1 MEKYNVI
8 NIEIYKRN
16 CIIKMKVFIKIWRE
30 NVRDNI
36 RKIIANIFIFYN
48 RVHFKNYEYFKKGRS
63 ISTVKACILSSKPSS
78 NYTFSK
84 WNEVRKRTVIISNI
98 CTMYTCFYDT
108 NRTFLSKLIKLNEDE
123 RKVFRGATLI
133 MNMTFILPFFI
144 VFFGEKNLYLLS
156 LFDAGNLVIVT
167 TVVYSIFVSSKEDTA
182 MDKIKKLLKSPLI
195 IALIIGF
202 VLNITGLKL
211 PRGIEITMQEIAEM
225 TGTLIMIALGAY
237 FTPKFKKLK
246 LSLII
251 VAIKVIGI
259 LIATFIIGKFL
270 PIDEMGRKI
279 MLLGAFS
286 PVGNNILTFV
296 FVTDGDME
304 LAINVVS
311 LSIILSFI
319 NVSLL
324 LILS

>member
-1 MEKYNVI
+1 MLEIILEKLLPIFLFFTIGYILKVMNILKKEEASVLLKLVFYLLSPAVI
-8 NIEIYKRN
+8 
-16 CIIKMKVFIKIWRE
+16 
-30 NVRDNI
+30 
-36 RKIIANIFIFYN
+36 
-48 RVHFKNYEYFKKGRS
+48 
-63 ISTVKACILSSKPSS
+63 ILSVSGMKLERELLLYP
-78 NYTFSK
+78 
-84 WNEVRKRTVIISNI
+84 ISALCI
-98 CTMYTCFYDT
+98 HAIMIPTGL
-108 NRTFLSKLIKLNEDE
+108 FLSKLIKLNDDE

-182 MDKIKKLLKSPLI
+182 MDKVKKLLKSPLI

-211 PRGIEITMQEIAEM
+211 PKGIEITMQEIAEM

-279 MLLGAFS
+279 MLLGVFS

-324 LILS
+324 LVLS

>member
-1 MEKYNVI
+1 MLEIILEKLLPIFLFFTIGYILKVMNILKKEEASVLLKLVFYLLSPAVI
-8 NIEIYKRN
+8 
-16 CIIKMKVFIKIWRE
+16 
-30 NVRDNI
+30 
-36 RKIIANIFIFYN
+36 
-48 RVHFKNYEYFKKGRS
+48 
-63 ISTVKACILSSKPSS
+63 ILSVSGMKLERELLLYP
-78 NYTFSK
+78 
-84 WNEVRKRTVIISNI
+84 ISALCI
-98 CTMYTCFYDT
+98 HAIMIPTGI
-108 NRTFLSKLIKLNEDE
+108 FLSKLIKLTDNE

-182 MDKIKKLLKSPLI
+182 MDKVKKLLKSPLI

-324 LILS
+324 LVLS

>member
-1 MEKYNVI
+1 MLEIILEKLLPIFLFFTIGYILKVMNILKKEEASVLLKLVFYLLSPAVI
-8 NIEIYKRN
+8 
-16 CIIKMKVFIKIWRE
+16 
-30 NVRDNI
+30 
-36 RKIIANIFIFYN
+36 
-48 RVHFKNYEYFKKGRS
+48 
-63 ISTVKACILSSKPSS
+63 ILSVSGMKLERELLLYP
-78 NYTFSK
+78 
-84 WNEVRKRTVIISNI
+84 ISALCI
-98 CTMYTCFYDT
+98 HAIMIPTGL
-108 NRTFLSKLIKLNEDE
+108 FLSKLIKLNDDE

-211 PRGIEITMQEIAEM
+211 PKGIEITMQEIAEM

-324 LILS
+324 LVLS

>member
-1 MEKYNVI
+1 MLEIILEKLLPIFLFFTIGYILKIMNILKKEEASVLLKLVFYLLSPAVI
-8 NIEIYKRN
+8 
-16 CIIKMKVFIKIWRE
+16 
-30 NVRDNI
+30 
-36 RKIIANIFIFYN
+36 
-48 RVHFKNYEYFKKGRS
+48 
-63 ISTVKACILSSKPSS
+63 ILSVSGMKLERELLLYP
-78 NYTFSK
+78 
-84 WNEVRKRTVIISNI
+84 ISALCI
-98 CTMYTCFYDT
+98 HAIMIPTGL
-108 NRTFLSKLIKLNEDE
+108 FLSKLIKLNDDE

-182 MDKIKKLLKSPLI
+182 MDKVKKLLKSPLI

-324 LILS
+324 LVLS

>member
-1 MEKYNVI
+1 MLEIILEKLLPIFLFFTIGYILKMMDILKKEEASVLLKLVFYLLSPAVI
-8 NIEIYKRN
+8 
-16 CIIKMKVFIKIWRE
+16 
-30 NVRDNI
+30 
-36 RKIIANIFIFYN
+36 
-48 RVHFKNYEYFKKGRS
+48 
-63 ISTVKACILSSKPSS
+63 ILSVSGMKLERELLLYP
-78 NYTFSK
+78 
-84 WNEVRKRTVIISNI
+84 ISALCI
-98 CTMYTCFYDT
+98 HAIMIPTGI
-108 NRTFLSKLIKLNEDE
+108 FLSKLIKLTDNE

-182 MDKIKKLLKSPLI
+182 MDKVKKLLKSPLI

-202 VLNITGLKL
+202 GLNITGLKL

-324 LILS
+324 LVLS

>member
-1 MEKYNVI
+1 MLEIILEKLLPIFLFFTIGYILKVMNILKKEEASVLLKLVFYLLSPAVI
-8 NIEIYKRN
+8 
-16 CIIKMKVFIKIWRE
+16 
-30 NVRDNI
+30 
-36 RKIIANIFIFYN
+36 
-48 RVHFKNYEYFKKGRS
+48 
-63 ISTVKACILSSKPSS
+63 ILSVSGMKLERELLLYP
-78 NYTFSK
+78 
-84 WNEVRKRTVIISNI
+84 ISALCI
-98 CTMYTCFYDT
+98 HAIMIPTGL
-108 NRTFLSKLIKLNEDE
+108 FLSKLIKLNDDE

-195 IALIIGF
+195 IVLIIGF

-211 PRGIEITMQEIAEM
+211 PKGIEITMQEIAEM

-324 LILS
+324 LVLS

>member
-1 MEKYNVI
+1 MLEIILEKLLPIFLFFTIGYILKIMNILKKEEASVLLKLVFYLLSPAVI
-8 NIEIYKRN
+8 
-16 CIIKMKVFIKIWRE
+16 
-30 NVRDNI
+30 
-36 RKIIANIFIFYN
+36 
-48 RVHFKNYEYFKKGRS
+48 
-63 ISTVKACILSSKPSS
+63 ILSVSGMKLERELLLYPISALCIH
-78 NYTFSK
+78 TFMIP
-84 WNEVRKRTVIISNI
+84 TGL
-98 CTMYTCFYDT
+98 
-108 NRTFLSKLIKLNEDE
+108 FLSKLIKLNEDE

-144 VFFGEKNLYLLS
+144 LFFGEKNLYLLS

-182 MDKIKKLLKSPLI
+182 MDKVKKLLKSPLI

-324 LILS
+324 LVLS

>member
-1 MEKYNVI
+1 MVDIILEKLLPIFLFFTVGYILKLLNILKKEEASVLLKLVFYLLSPAVI
-8 NIEIYKRN
+8 ILSVSGMNLQKELLLYPLSAL
-16 CIIKMKVFIKIWRE
+16 CIHGFMIVLGLVLSKFIKLE
-30 NVRDNI
+30 EKE
-36 RKIIANIFIFYN
+36 RKI
-48 RVHFKNYEYFKKGRS
+48 
-63 ISTVKACILSSKPSS
+63 
-78 NYTFSK
+78 
-84 WNEVRKRTVIISNI
+84 
-98 CTMYTCFYDT
+98 
-108 NRTFLSKLIKLNEDE
+108 
-123 RKVFRGATLI
+123 FRGATLI

-144 VFFGEKNLYLLS
+144 VFFGEENLYLLS

-182 MDKIKKLLKSPLI
+182 LEKVKKLLKSPLI
-195 IALIIGF
+195 IALILGF
-202 VLNITGLKL
+202 ILNITGLKL
-211 PRGIEITMQEIAEM
+211 PKGIMITMQEIAEM
-225 TGTLIMIALGAY
+225 TGTVIMIALGAY

-251 VAIKVIGI
+251 VAVKVIGI
-259 LIATFIIGKFL
+259 LIATFIVSKIL

-296 FVTDGDME
+296 YVTDGDMD

-324 LILS
+324 LVLS

>member
-1 MEKYNVI
+1 MLEIILEKLLPIFLFFTIGYILKVMNILKKEEASVLLKLVFYLLSPAVI
-8 NIEIYKRN
+8 
-16 CIIKMKVFIKIWRE
+16 
-30 NVRDNI
+30 
-36 RKIIANIFIFYN
+36 
-48 RVHFKNYEYFKKGRS
+48 
-63 ISTVKACILSSKPSS
+63 ILSVSGMKLERELLLYP
-78 NYTFSK
+78 
-84 WNEVRKRTVIISNI
+84 ISALCI
-98 CTMYTCFYDT
+98 HAIMIPTGL
-108 NRTFLSKLIKLNEDE
+108 FLSKLIKLNDDE

-156 LFDAGNLVIVT
+156 LFDAGNLIIVT

-182 MDKIKKLLKSPLI
+182 MDKVKKLLKSPLI

-324 LILS
+324 LVLS

>member
-1 MEKYNVI
+1 MLEIILEKLLPIFLFFTIGYILKMMDILKKEEASVLLKLVFYLLSPAVI
-8 NIEIYKRN
+8 
-16 CIIKMKVFIKIWRE
+16 
-30 NVRDNI
+30 
-36 RKIIANIFIFYN
+36 
-48 RVHFKNYEYFKKGRS
+48 
-63 ISTVKACILSSKPSS
+63 ILSVSGMKLERELLLYP
-78 NYTFSK
+78 
-84 WNEVRKRTVIISNI
+84 ISALCI
-98 CTMYTCFYDT
+98 HGIMIPTGL
-108 NRTFLSKLIKLNEDE
+108 FLSKLIKLNENE

-182 MDKIKKLLKSPLI
+182 MDKVKKLLKSPLI

-259 LIATFIIGKFL
+259 LIATFVIGKFL

-324 LILS
+324 LVLS

>member
-1 MEKYNVI
+1 MNILKKEEASVLLKLVFYLLSPAVI
-8 NIEIYKRN
+8 
-16 CIIKMKVFIKIWRE
+16 
-30 NVRDNI
+30 
-36 RKIIANIFIFYN
+36 
-48 RVHFKNYEYFKKGRS
+48 
-63 ISTVKACILSSKPSS
+63 ILSVSGMKLERELLLYP
-78 NYTFSK
+78 
-84 WNEVRKRTVIISNI
+84 ISALCI
-98 CTMYTCFYDT
+98 HAIMIPTGL
-108 NRTFLSKLIKLNEDE
+108 FLSKLIKLNDDE

-182 MDKIKKLLKSPLI
+182 MDKVKKLLKSPLI

-324 LILS
+324 LVLS

>member
-1 MEKYNVI
+1 MLEIILEKLLPIFLFFTIGYILKVMNILKKEEASVLLKLVFYLLSPAVI
-8 NIEIYKRN
+8 
-16 CIIKMKVFIKIWRE
+16 
-30 NVRDNI
+30 
-36 RKIIANIFIFYN
+36 
-48 RVHFKNYEYFKKGRS
+48 
-63 ISTVKACILSSKPSS
+63 ILSVSGMKLERELLLYP
-78 NYTFSK
+78 
-84 WNEVRKRTVIISNI
+84 ISALCI
-98 CTMYTCFYDT
+98 HAIMIPTGL
-108 NRTFLSKLIKLNEDE
+108 FLSKLIKLNDDE

-167 TVVYSIFVSSKEDTA
+167 TVVYSIFVSSKKDTA
-182 MDKIKKLLKSPLI
+182 MDKVKKLLKSPLI

-259 LIATFIIGKFL
+259 LIVTFIIGKFL

-324 LILS
+324 LVLS

>member
-1 MEKYNVI
+1 MLEIILEKLLPIFLFFTIGYILKMMDILKKEEASVLLKLVFYLLSPAVI
-8 NIEIYKRN
+8 
-16 CIIKMKVFIKIWRE
+16 
-30 NVRDNI
+30 
-36 RKIIANIFIFYN
+36 
-48 RVHFKNYEYFKKGRS
+48 
-63 ISTVKACILSSKPSS
+63 ILSVSGMKLERELLLYPISALCIH
-78 NYTFSK
+78 
-84 WNEVRKRTVIISNI
+84 VIMIP
-98 CTMYTCFYDT
+98 TGL
-108 NRTFLSKLIKLNEDE
+108 FLSKLIKLNNDE

-167 TVVYSIFVSSKEDTA
+167 TVVYSIFVSSKEDTT
-182 MDKIKKLLKSPLI
+182 MDKVKKLLKSPLI

-324 LILS
+324 LVLS

>member
-1 MEKYNVI
+1 MVDIILEKLLPIFLFFTVGYILKLLNILKKEEASVLLKLVFYLLSPAVI
-8 NIEIYKRN
+8 ILSVSGMNLQKELLLYPLSAL
-16 CIIKMKVFIKIWRE
+16 CIHGFMIVLGLVLSKFIKLE
-30 NVRDNI
+30 EKE
-36 RKIIANIFIFYN
+36 RKI
-48 RVHFKNYEYFKKGRS
+48 
-63 ISTVKACILSSKPSS
+63 
-78 NYTFSK
+78 
-84 WNEVRKRTVIISNI
+84 
-98 CTMYTCFYDT
+98 
-108 NRTFLSKLIKLNEDE
+108 
-123 RKVFRGATLI
+123 FRGATLI

-144 VFFGEKNLYLLS
+144 VFFGEENLYLLS

-182 MDKIKKLLKSPLI
+182 LEKVKKLLKSPLI
-195 IALIIGF
+195 IALILGF
-202 VLNITGLKL
+202 ILNITRLKL
-211 PRGIEITMQEIAEM
+211 PKGIMITMQEIAEM
-225 TGTLIMIALGAY
+225 TGTVIMIALGAY

-251 VAIKVIGI
+251 VAVKVIGI
-259 LIATFIIGKFL
+259 LIATFIVSKIL

-296 FVTDGDME
+296 YVTDGDMD

-324 LILS
+324 LVLS

>member
-1 MEKYNVI
+1 MVDIILEKLLPIFLFFTIGYILKLLNILKKEEASVLLKLVFYLLSPAVI
-8 NIEIYKRN
+8 ILSVSGMNLQKELLLYPLSAL
-16 CIIKMKVFIKIWRE
+16 CIHGFMIVLGLVLSKFIKLE
-30 NVRDNI
+30 EKE
-36 RKIIANIFIFYN
+36 RKI
-48 RVHFKNYEYFKKGRS
+48 
-63 ISTVKACILSSKPSS
+63 
-78 NYTFSK
+78 
-84 WNEVRKRTVIISNI
+84 
-98 CTMYTCFYDT
+98 
-108 NRTFLSKLIKLNEDE
+108 
-123 RKVFRGATLI
+123 FRGATLI

-144 VFFGEKNLYLLS
+144 VFFGEENLYLLS

-182 MDKIKKLLKSPLI
+182 LEKVKKLLKSPLI
-195 IALIIGF
+195 IALILGF
-202 VLNITGLKL
+202 ILNITGLKL
-211 PRGIEITMQEIAEM
+211 PKGIMITMQEIAEM
-225 TGTLIMIALGAY
+225 TGTVIMIALGAY

-251 VAIKVIGI
+251 VAVKVIGI
-259 LIATFIIGKFL
+259 LIATFIVSKIL

-296 FVTDGDME
+296 YVTDGDMD

>member
-1 MEKYNVI
+1 MLEIILEKLLPIFLFFTIGYILKVMDILKKEEASVLLKLVFYLLSPAVI
-8 NIEIYKRN
+8 
-16 CIIKMKVFIKIWRE
+16 
-30 NVRDNI
+30 
-36 RKIIANIFIFYN
+36 
-48 RVHFKNYEYFKKGRS
+48 
-63 ISTVKACILSSKPSS
+63 ILSVSGMKLERELLLYP
-78 NYTFSK
+78 
-84 WNEVRKRTVIISNI
+84 ISALCI
-98 CTMYTCFYDT
+98 HAIMIPTGL
-108 NRTFLSKLIKLNEDE
+108 FLSKLIKLNDDE

-211 PRGIEITMQEIAEM
+211 PKGIEITMQEIAEM

-324 LILS
+324 LVLS

>member
-1 MEKYNVI
+1 MLEIILEKLLPIFLFFTIGYILKVMNILKKEEASVLLKLVFYLLSPAVI
-8 NIEIYKRN
+8 
-16 CIIKMKVFIKIWRE
+16 
-30 NVRDNI
+30 
-36 RKIIANIFIFYN
+36 
-48 RVHFKNYEYFKKGRS
+48 
-63 ISTVKACILSSKPSS
+63 ILSVSGMKLERELLLYP
-78 NYTFSK
+78 
-84 WNEVRKRTVIISNI
+84 ISALCI
-98 CTMYTCFYDT
+98 HAIMIPTGL
-108 NRTFLSKLIKLNEDE
+108 FLSKLIKLNDDE

-211 PRGIEITMQEIAEM
+211 PKGIEITMQEIAEM

-270 PIDEMGRKI
+270 PINEMGRKI

-324 LILS
+324 LVLS

>member
-1 MEKYNVI
+1 MLEIILEKLLPIFLFFTIGYILKVMNILKKEEASVLLKLVFYLLSPAVI
-8 NIEIYKRN
+8 
-16 CIIKMKVFIKIWRE
+16 
-30 NVRDNI
+30 
-36 RKIIANIFIFYN
+36 
-48 RVHFKNYEYFKKGRS
+48 
-63 ISTVKACILSSKPSS
+63 ILSVSGMKLERELLLYP
-78 NYTFSK
+78 
-84 WNEVRKRTVIISNI
+84 ISALCI
-98 CTMYTCFYDT
+98 HAIMIPTGL
-108 NRTFLSKLIKLNEDE
+108 FLSKLIKLNDDE

-156 LFDAGNLVIVT
+156 LFDAGNLIIVT

-182 MDKIKKLLKSPLI
+182 MDKVKKLLKSPLI

-202 VLNITGLKL
+202 ILNITGLKL

-324 LILS
+324 LVLS

>member
-1 MEKYNVI
+1 MVDIILEKLLPIFLFFTIGYILKLLNILKKEEASVLLKLVFYLLSPAVI
-8 NIEIYKRN
+8 ILSVSGMNLQKELLLYPLSAL
-16 CIIKMKVFIKIWRE
+16 CIHGFMIVLGLVLSKFIKLE
-30 NVRDNI
+30 EKE
-36 RKIIANIFIFYN
+36 RKI
-48 RVHFKNYEYFKKGRS
+48 
-63 ISTVKACILSSKPSS
+63 
-78 NYTFSK
+78 
-84 WNEVRKRTVIISNI
+84 
-98 CTMYTCFYDT
+98 
-108 NRTFLSKLIKLNEDE
+108 
-123 RKVFRGATLI
+123 FRGATLI

-144 VFFGEKNLYLLS
+144 VFFGEENLYLLS

-182 MDKIKKLLKSPLI
+182 LEKVKKLLKSPLI
-195 IALIIGF
+195 IALILGF
-202 VLNITGLKL
+202 ILNITGLKL
-211 PRGIEITMQEIAEM
+211 PKGIMITMQEIAEM
-225 TGTLIMIALGAY
+225 TGTVIMIALGAY

-251 VAIKVIGI
+251 VAVKVIGI
-259 LIATFIIGKFL
+259 LIATFIVSKIL

-296 FVTDGDME
+296 YVTDGDMD

-324 LILS
+324 LVLS

>member
-1 MEKYNVI
+1 MLEIILEKLLPIFLFFTIGYILKVMNILKKEEASVLLKLVFYLLSPAVI
-8 NIEIYKRN
+8 
-16 CIIKMKVFIKIWRE
+16 
-30 NVRDNI
+30 
-36 RKIIANIFIFYN
+36 
-48 RVHFKNYEYFKKGRS
+48 
-63 ISTVKACILSSKPSS
+63 ILSVSGMKLERELLLYP
-78 NYTFSK
+78 
-84 WNEVRKRTVIISNI
+84 ISALCI
-98 CTMYTCFYDT
+98 HAIMIPTGL
-108 NRTFLSKLIKLNEDE
+108 FLSKLIKLNDDE

-182 MDKIKKLLKSPLI
+182 MEKIKKLLKSPLI

-211 PRGIEITMQEIAEM
+211 PKGIEITMQEIAEM

-324 LILS
+324 LVLS

>member
-1 MEKYNVI
+1 MLEIILEKLLPIFLFFTIGYILKIMNILKKEEASVLLKLVFYLLSPAVI
-8 NIEIYKRN
+8 
-16 CIIKMKVFIKIWRE
+16 
-30 NVRDNI
+30 
-36 RKIIANIFIFYN
+36 
-48 RVHFKNYEYFKKGRS
+48 
-63 ISTVKACILSSKPSS
+63 ILSVSGMKLERELLLYP
-78 NYTFSK
+78 
-84 WNEVRKRTVIISNI
+84 ISALCI
-98 CTMYTCFYDT
+98 HAFMIPTGL
-108 NRTFLSKLIKLNEDE
+108 FLSKLIKLNDDE

-211 PRGIEITMQEIAEM
+211 PRGIEITIQEIAEM

-324 LILS
+324 LVLS

>member
-1 MEKYNVI
+1 MVDIILEKLLPIFLFFTVGYILKLLNILKKEEASVLLKLVFYLLSPAVI
-8 NIEIYKRN
+8 ILSVSGMNLQKELLLYPLSAL
-16 CIIKMKVFIKIWRE
+16 CIHGFMIVLGLVLSKFIKLE
-30 NVRDNI
+30 EKE
-36 RKIIANIFIFYN
+36 RKI
-48 RVHFKNYEYFKKGRS
+48 
-63 ISTVKACILSSKPSS
+63 
-78 NYTFSK
+78 
-84 WNEVRKRTVIISNI
+84 
-98 CTMYTCFYDT
+98 
-108 NRTFLSKLIKLNEDE
+108 
-123 RKVFRGATLI
+123 FRGATLI

-144 VFFGEKNLYLLS
+144 VFFGEENLYLLS

-182 MDKIKKLLKSPLI
+182 LEKVKKLLKSPLI
-195 IALIIGF
+195 IALILGF
-202 VLNITGLKL
+202 ILNITGLKL
-211 PRGIEITMQEIAEM
+211 PKGIMITMQEIAEM
-225 TGTLIMIALGAY
+225 TGTVIMIALGAY

-251 VAIKVIGI
+251 VAVKVIGI
-259 LIATFIIGKFL
+259 LIATFIVSKIL

-296 FVTDGDME
+296 YVTDGDMD

>member
-1 MEKYNVI
+1 MIDIILEKLLPIFLFFTIGYILKLLNILKKEEASVLLKLVFYLLSPAVI
-8 NIEIYKRN
+8 ILSVSGMNLQKELLLYPLSAL
-16 CIIKMKVFIKIWRE
+16 CIHGFMIVLGLVLSKFIKLE
-30 NVRDNI
+30 EKE
-36 RKIIANIFIFYN
+36 RKI
-48 RVHFKNYEYFKKGRS
+48 
-63 ISTVKACILSSKPSS
+63 
-78 NYTFSK
+78 
-84 WNEVRKRTVIISNI
+84 
-98 CTMYTCFYDT
+98 
-108 NRTFLSKLIKLNEDE
+108 
-123 RKVFRGATLI
+123 FRGATLI

-144 VFFGEKNLYLLS
+144 VFFGEENLYLLS

-182 MDKIKKLLKSPLI
+182 LEKVKKLLKSPLI
-195 IALIIGF
+195 IALILGF
-202 VLNITGLKL
+202 ILNLTGAKL
-211 PRGIEITMQEIAEM
+211 PKGIMITMQEIAEM
-225 TGTLIMIALGAY
+225 TGTVIMIALGAY

-251 VAIKVIGI
+251 VAVKVIGI
-259 LIATFIIGKFL
+259 LIATFIVSKIL

-296 FVTDGDME
+296 YVTDGDMD

-324 LILS
+324 LVLS

>member
-1 MEKYNVI
+1 MLEIILEKLLPIFLFFTIGYILKIMNILKKEEASVLLKLVFYLLSPAVI
-8 NIEIYKRN
+8 
-16 CIIKMKVFIKIWRE
+16 
-30 NVRDNI
+30 
-36 RKIIANIFIFYN
+36 
-48 RVHFKNYEYFKKGRS
+48 
-63 ISTVKACILSSKPSS
+63 ILSVSGMKLERELLLYP
-78 NYTFSK
+78 
-84 WNEVRKRTVIISNI
+84 ISALCI
-98 CTMYTCFYDT
+98 HAIMIPTGL
-108 NRTFLSKLIKLNEDE
+108 FLSKLIKLNDDE

-211 PRGIEITMQEIAEM
+211 PKGIEITMQEIAEM

-324 LILS
+324 LVLS

>member
-1 MEKYNVI
+1 MLEIILEKLLPIFLFFTIGYILKMMDILKKEEASVLLKLVFYLLSPAVI
-8 NIEIYKRN
+8 
-16 CIIKMKVFIKIWRE
+16 
-30 NVRDNI
+30 
-36 RKIIANIFIFYN
+36 
-48 RVHFKNYEYFKKGRS
+48 
-63 ISTVKACILSSKPSS
+63 ILSVSGMKLERELLLYP
-78 NYTFSK
+78 
-84 WNEVRKRTVIISNI
+84 ISALCI
-98 CTMYTCFYDT
+98 HAIMIPTGL
-108 NRTFLSKLIKLNEDE
+108 FLSKLIKLNADE

-156 LFDAGNLVIVT
+156 LFDAGNLIIVT

-182 MDKIKKLLKSPLI
+182 MDKVKKLLKSPLI

-324 LILS
+324 LVLS

>member
-1 MEKYNVI
+1 MLEIILEKLLPIFLFFTIGYILKVMNILKKEEASVLLKLVFYLLSPAVI
-8 NIEIYKRN
+8 
-16 CIIKMKVFIKIWRE
+16 
-30 NVRDNI
+30 
-36 RKIIANIFIFYN
+36 
-48 RVHFKNYEYFKKGRS
+48 
-63 ISTVKACILSSKPSS
+63 ILSVSGMKLERELLLYP
-78 NYTFSK
+78 
-84 WNEVRKRTVIISNI
+84 ISALCI
-98 CTMYTCFYDT
+98 HAIMIPTGL
-108 NRTFLSKLIKLNEDE
+108 FLSKLIKLNDDE

-182 MDKIKKLLKSPLI
+182 MGKVKKLLKSPLI

-324 LILS
+324 LVLS